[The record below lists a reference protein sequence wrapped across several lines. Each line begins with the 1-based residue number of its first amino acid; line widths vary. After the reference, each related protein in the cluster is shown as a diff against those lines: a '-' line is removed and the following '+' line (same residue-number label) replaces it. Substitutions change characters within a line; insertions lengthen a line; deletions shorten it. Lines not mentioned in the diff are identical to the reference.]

1 MKHPF
6 DWDPVWEHMRQ
17 LAAIDTLWRADQQH
31 SLAWMTG
38 RLQQQ
43 NGVLIAD
50 EVGLGKTRLAIALAV
65 CVVACGGRA
74 AIMVPPGLTYQW
86 CEEELRGF
94 LRQMQELKL
103 AWAPADIR
111 PKILRTYPDLF
122 SAENADEPYPFS
134 NKNKIVFMSHR
145 FGLPQRLGAVKKDD
159 LWALP
164 FLLKND
170 ISKDE
175 RRGYGTGKL
184 GVSDQ
189 QYDAIAWLAKNLP
202 GPLRKRLRGSELG
215 RASTA
220 TLTEDENSILFRNL
234 IGELVGDFELLVID
248 EAHKNRA
255 GTEYSSTEKALST
268 TLQSRLSACIRD
280 ILLRPGSVTAD
291 AKRVALTA
299 TPMEMDVSQWT
310 SILNRIGIQHETIGK
325 LKTAVEA
332 FATAVDNVHTGGA
345 QELKQL
351 SDAAAAFQSGLQPYV
366 TRRLWRDHPC
376 VQKFARHGGQDNKA
390 HPHRRMR
397 NHVVPL
403 TSLQAEERELL
414 AYMEGL
420 AVASKGLA
428 TEHRLK
434 SAGSRHSQA
443 LPLISEQARMAT
455 KPAGPAE
462 DMSPVEQAKRQR
474 QAYWLEKVQALTA
487 SQGDVAAK
495 PEWSLQWHPKVRRA
509 IGLIEEMTQT
519 GKKILVFGEFIAPML
534 ALDRALNIRH
544 YLRHIRKDIPIPLP
558 AGIHLDDPDMLRWLR
573 SEDMEFSRQQIAAFE
588 EDAKRLGARYTLERA
603 SLRNACRDSVDAY
616 FNETS
621 QFNSPLPPELSAIL
635 VTWLVQQLC
644 TSDALGAFS
653 GSGRRNDVRAAV
665 EMLLLDLKDA
675 DPAGKDAGDED
686 AAQKPFN
693 WRNAVQT
700 VEQELEKD
708 SSGKYQFRMSPHS
721 RVLYGEVKAS
731 TRRVRQSTFNNR
743 QLNPQV
749 LIAQSAIASEG
760 LNLHRACRTVVLF
773 HLDWNPGRI
782 EQQIGRVDRQDS
794 AWMHEFADWRGSG
807 EAPAIEIHTIAL
819 AGTYD
824 AARSRVV
831 QQRAKVL
838 RSQLFGEV
846 LPLEQ
851 LSLLSEEARAAI
863 GEINIDFRP
872 PKQRQ

>member
-6 DWDPVWEHMRQ
+6 NWDPVWERMQQ
-17 LAAIDTLWRADQQH
+17 LAAIDTFWRAGQEH
-31 SLAWMTG
+31 SLAWMAG

-65 CVVACGGRA
+65 CVVANGGRV

-94 LRQMQELKL
+94 LRQLVELDL
-103 AWAPADIR
+103 AWAPADIE

-122 SAENADEPYPFS
+122 SEENASEPYPFS
-134 NKNKIVFMSHR
+134 SKNKLVFLSHR

-164 FLLKND
+164 FLLKNE
-170 ISKDE
+170 ISMGE
-175 RRGYGTGKL
+175 RKGYGTGKL
-184 GVSDQ
+184 DVSDEQ
-189 QYDAIAWLAKNLP
+189 GVAIAWLARNLP
-202 GPLRKRLRGSELG
+202 GPLRRRLRNSELG

-220 TLTEDENSILFRNL
+220 ALTEDGNSTLFRNL
-234 IGELVGDFELLVID
+234 IGELIGDFELLIID

-255 GTEYSSTEKALST
+255 GTEYTSTEKAAST
-268 TLQSRLSACIRD
+268 TLQSRLSACISD
-280 ILLRPGSVTAD
+280 ILLRPGSATAG

-299 TPMEMDVSQWT
+299 TPMEMDASQWT
-310 SILNRIGIQHETIGK
+310 SILNRIGIEQETVGR
-325 LKTAVEA
+325 LKTTVEA
-332 FATAVDNVHTGGA
+332 FANAVMNVHTGSA

-351 SDAAAAFQSGLQPYV
+351 ANAADAFQSGLQPYV
-366 TRRLWRDHPC
+366 TRRLWRDHPR
-376 VQKFARHGGQDNKA
+376 VQEFARHGRHDNKA
-390 HPHRRMR
+390 HPHRRML

-403 TSLQAEERELL
+403 TDLLAEERELL

-443 LPLISEQARMAT
+443 LPLISEQASMEAKST
-455 KPAGPAE
+455 GPAE
-462 DMSPVEQAKRQR
+462 DIPPVVQAKRQR
-474 QAYWLEKVQALTA
+474 QAYWLGRVQALMSRHGA
-487 SQGDVAAK
+487 VAAEPK
-495 PEWSLQWHPKVRRA
+495 WSLQWHPKVRRA
-509 IGLIEEMTQT
+509 IGLIEALTQA
-519 GKKILVFGEFIAPML
+519 GKKVLVFGEFVAPML

-544 YLRHIRKDIPIPLP
+544 YLRHVREDTPIPLP
-558 AGIHLDDPDMLRWLR
+558 AGIPLEDPDMLRWLR
-573 SEDMEFSRQQIAAFE
+573 SEELGFSKEQIAAFE
-588 EDAKRLGARYTLERA
+588 DNAKRLSARYTLDRA
-603 SLRNACRDSVDAY
+603 SLRNACRESVDDY
-616 FNETS
+616 FRKTDHYNIPPS
-621 QFNSPLPPELSAIL
+621 PELRTIL

-644 TSDALGAFS
+644 TSETLGMYS
-653 GSGRRNDVRAAV
+653 GGRRRNDVRAAV
-665 EMLLLDLKDA
+665 EMLLLDLKDSDPEGQNAA
-675 DPAGKDAGDED
+675 DEA
-686 AAQKPFN
+686 AAQRPFD
-693 WRNAVQT
+693 WRNAVQS
-700 VEQELEKD
+700 VERELEKD

-721 RVLYGEVKAS
+721 QVLYGDVKAS
-731 TRRVRQSTFNNR
+731 TRRVRQSTFNNA

-760 LNLHRACRTVVLF
+760 LNLHKACRTVVLF

-794 AWMHEFADWRGSG
+794 AWMREFAAWDGNG
-807 EAPAIEIHTIAL
+807 EPPAIEIHTVAL

-824 AARSRVV
+824 AARSRIV
-831 QQRAKVL
+831 QQRAQVL

-846 LPLEQ
+846 LPLQQLIHLGEQ
-851 LSLLSEEARAAI
+851 VQEAI
-863 GEINIDFRP
+863 GEIKIDFRP
-872 PKQRQ
+872 PLD